1 MRAVSFQPAMGDR
14 SDKVTLLLKRL
25 ESGEA
30 GAAEELLPLVYHELR
45 SRAGR
50 LMAAERSD
58 HTLQRTALVH
68 EAFMRLV
75 RPGANFESRLHFFNA
90 AALAMRR
97 ILVDHA
103 ATRRA
108 QKRGGGARAVN
119 LDDVD
124 VAGDAPSVDMMAL
137 DEALTNLAKRSA
149 RQAQVVNLRFFAG
162 LRDGEIAELLNIA
175 EKTVRRDWA
184 TARLWLYGEMSK

>member
-1 MRAVSFQPAMGDR
+1 MPDR
-14 SDKVTLLLKRL
+14 SDEVTLLLRDL
-25 ESGEA
+25 EKGEQT
-30 GAAEELLPLVYHELR
+30 AAEKLLPLVYDELR

-50 LMAAERSD
+50 LMALERRD

-68 EAFMRLV
+68 EAYMRLV
-75 RPGANFESRLHFFNA
+75 KPGASFQSQLHFFNA

-103 ATRRA
+103 ESRQAL
-108 QKRGGGARAVN
+108 KRGGALKELS
-119 LDDVD
+119 LDDTDPVQ
-124 VAGDAPSVDMMAL
+124 AGDGTSLDILAL
-137 DEALTNLAKRSA
+137 DEALKNLAERSP

-162 LRDGEIAELLNIA
+162 LKDREIAELLGVV

-184 TARLWLYGEMSK
+184 TARVWLYDHMSR

>member
-1 MRAVSFQPAMGDR
+1 MGERFDQ
-14 SDKVTLLLKRL
+14 VTLLLRRL
-25 ESGEA
+25 EDGETH
-30 GAAEELLPLVYHELR
+30 AAKDLMPLVYAELR

-50 LMAAERSD
+50 LMSAERSD

-68 EAFMRLV
+68 EAFLRLV
-75 RPGANFESRLHFFNA
+75 RPGATFQSRLHFFNA

-103 ATRRA
+103 EQRRA
-108 QKRGGGARAVN
+108 QKRGGGMKEVS

-124 VAGDAPSVDMMAL
+124 VAGDGPAVDILAL
-137 DEALTNLAKRSA
+137 DEALERLAERSP

-162 LRDGEIAELLNIA
+162 VKDAEIAELLGVTD
-175 EKTVRRDWA
+175 KTVRRDWQ
-184 TARLWLYGEMSK
+184 TARLWLYAEMSK

>member
-1 MRAVSFQPAMGDR
+1 MGER
-14 SDKVTLLLKRL
+14 SDQVTVLLRRL
-25 ESGEA
+25 EDGEA
-30 GAAEELLPLVYHELR
+30 RAAQDLMPLVYAELR

-50 LMAAERSD
+50 LMAGERAD

-68 EAFMRLV
+68 EVFLRLV
-75 RPGANFESRLHFFNA
+75 KPGATFESRLHFYNA

-103 ATRRA
+103 AQRRA
-108 QKRGGGARAVN
+108 QKRGGGLRAVS

-124 VAGDAPSVDMMAL
+124 VAGDGPAVDILAL
-137 DEALTNLAKRSA
+137 DEALKKLAERSP

-162 LRDGEIAELLNIA
+162 LKDAETAELLGVTD
-175 EKTVRRDWA
+175 KTVRRDWQ
-184 TARLWLYGEMSK
+184 TARLWLYDEMSK

>member
-1 MRAVSFQPAMGDR
+1 MPNRADQ
-14 SDKVTLLLKRL
+14 VTLILKNL
-25 ESGEA
+25 EQGKHEA
-30 GAAEELLPLVYHELR
+30 VENLLPLVYDELR

-50 LMAAERSD
+50 LMAGERKD

-68 EAFMRLV
+68 EAFLRLV
-75 RPGANFESRLHFFNA
+75 KPGATFQSRLHFFNA

-103 ATRRA
+103 AARNSL
-108 QKRGGGARAVN
+108 KRGGAFREVN

-124 VAGDAPSVDMMAL
+124 PAREERAVDILSL
-137 DEALTNLAKRSA
+137 DEALTKLAERSP

-162 LRDGEIAELLNIA
+162 LKDAEIAEMLGVTD
-175 EKTVRRDWA
+175 KTVRRDWA
-184 TARLWLYGEMSK
+184 SARIWLYDQMQK

>member
-1 MRAVSFQPAMGDR
+1 MGDR
-14 SDKVTLLLKRL
+14 SSEVTLLLKRL
-25 ESGEA
+25 EQGETR
-30 GAAEELLPLVYHELR
+30 AADDLLPLVYHELR

-50 LMAAERSD
+50 LMAGERAD

-68 EAFMRLV
+68 EAFLRLDK
-75 RPGANFESRLHFFNA
+75 PGASFESRLHFFNA

-103 ATRRA
+103 ETKRA
-108 QKRGGGARAVN
+108 QKRGGGMKELS

-124 VAGDAPSVDMMAL
+124 PAGDGPSVDVLAL
-137 DEALTNLAKRSA
+137 DEALTRLAARSP

-162 LRDGEIAELLNIA
+162 LKDAEIAELLGVA